1 MSTKN
6 HVFLMTNIKRC
17 RNKILIKKNNEKKQ
31 EGKKFY
37 EIKKIENGRDIKIQD
52 VIQKLKG
59 KKIKKNCKKK

>member
-59 KKIKKNCKKK
+59 KKIKKKL